1 MSKPEINQMT
11 TEEIASLKQQLKESV
26 WKPVIKTYICRRD
39 RQPKRK
45 LLINLE
51 SNDINVAIKY
61 KPKKKWQKEL
71 SGKSKKGN

>member
-1 MSKPEINQMT
+1 MT
-11 TEEIASLKQQLKESV
+11 DILITDFVDKEKLKQQLIESV
-26 WKPVIKTYICRRD
+26 WKPNIKTYIRKKD
-39 RQPKRK
+39 KEPKRK

-51 SNDINVAIKY
+51 VNDINIAINN